1 MALRTIPLPAALLLA
16 ALHPCS
22 TAGAQHGVTA
32 RWELEPPAPYVGQTF
47 ELRLDVELDAAWSD
61 RALVQLYSRELDLPL
76 QIDAIPAPVPGLTVG
91 PIDGA
96 GPSLVVDGTVVRAGD
111 DRRADGRRRVTITR
125 SGRLDASAPLRLPAP
140 MVRFVAASGFREDV
154 VQGEVAVDPIEGS
167 TLGEPLEVR
176 ARPLPE
182 VGRPVEFSGAIG
194 AFSLDASITPRTFT
208 TGSTVELNVHVSGAG
223 AIPDGVDPQLVDVEP
238 GFETLGRPRRVGR
251 SFHFPLRSLQPGV
264 KRAPG
269 ARLSTFDPSSEGGA
283 WRTVTVAGPP
293 VAVRA
298 GTSAPT
304 ADGEGSADLEE
315 EIPPLP
321 WTIVT
326 IGAVA
331 LLALVSALRRISY
344 RAAVRAEARGGAD
357 S

>member
-1 MALRTIPLPAALLLA
+1 M
-16 ALHPCS
+16 
-22 TAGAQHGVTA
+22 
-32 RWELEPPAPYVGQTF
+32 GQTF

-76 QIDAIPAPVPGLTVG
+76 QIDALPAPIPGLALG

-223 AIPDGVDPQLVDVEP
+223 AIPDGVDPLLVDVEP

-251 SFHFPLRSLQPGV
+251 SFLFPLRSLQPGV
-264 KRAPG
+264 ERAPG

-293 VAVRA
+293 SPCVQ
-298 GTSAPT
+298 AP
-304 ADGEGSADLEE
+304 AP
-315 EIPPLP
+315 PPLTAKDP
-321 WTIVT
+321 RTSKRRSRRSP
-326 IGAVA
+326 GRSSP
-331 LLALVSALRRISY
+331 SARWRSSLSSPRFAGSPIAPPCAPRP
-344 RAAVRAEARGGAD
+344 AAA
-357 S
+357 STP